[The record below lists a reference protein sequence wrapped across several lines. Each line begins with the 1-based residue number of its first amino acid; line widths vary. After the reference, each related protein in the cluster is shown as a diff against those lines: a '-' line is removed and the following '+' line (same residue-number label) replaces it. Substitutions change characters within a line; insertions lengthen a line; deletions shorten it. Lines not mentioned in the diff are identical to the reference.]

1 LHVQT
6 DVVFDDSQ
14 PVPDLVWITRRRYR
28 DRLTGPADI
37 RLVIEVAE
45 SSLAYDLGD
54 KVALYAEQ
62 GIAEYWVVDTR
73 GGMVH
78 VHTEP
83 DGRRYLS
90 LRQVRHGEQFAL
102 ACRPS
107 AVLDFTALFTGG

>member
-1 LHVQT
+1 MQT

-62 GIAEYWVVDTR
+62 GIAEYRVVDTR

-107 AVLDFTALFTGG
+107 AVLDLTAIFTGG